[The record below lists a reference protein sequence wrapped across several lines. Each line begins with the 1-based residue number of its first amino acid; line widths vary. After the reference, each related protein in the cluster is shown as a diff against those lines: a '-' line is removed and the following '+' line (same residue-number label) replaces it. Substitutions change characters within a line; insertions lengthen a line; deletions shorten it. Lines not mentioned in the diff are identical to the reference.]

1 MNSQESKEVENELTD
16 LPMRISKMLEYL
28 ISMELLL
35 IESGKLI

>member
-16 LPMRISKMLEYL
+16 LPTRISKMLEYL